1 MESINYLE
9 SHDNYTLWDQIV
21 KSQNHSVEKGHYR
34 DFNEENILDNFML
47 RKICLELLYYLLL
60 KEFPLFNLELKF

>member
-9 SHDNYTLWDQIV
+9 AHDNYTLWDQIV

-34 DFNEENILDNFML
+34 DFNEENILDNFYVKEDL
-47 RKICLELLYYLLL
+47 LELLYYLLL